1 MYVYCFYSAIS
12 KSPKH
17 LSNCLKIIETSV
29 VLIVFNGVICDVR
42 TYTVTVSFCRSTWIR
57 HQKCFI
63 RSMTLRT
70 LHFFGSPLL
79 VLKSTQ
85 LQDKIQFR
93 YNHTPAPQRGRG
105 VYCFTSVRLSVLL
118 SVQDIFR
125 HIFLS
130 NCWWQKS
137 DIWSQASY
145 WYTILWVAF

>member
-42 TYTVTVSFCRSTWIR
+42 TYTVTVSFCCSTWIR
-57 HQKCFI
+57 RHKCFI

-93 YNHTPAPQRGRG
+93 YNHTLPPPRSLKGEEG
-105 VYCFTSVRLSVLL
+105 ILFYLCSSVRPSVRPRYF
-118 SVQDIFR
+118 SSHF
-125 HIFLS
+125 
-130 NCWWQKS
+130 
-137 DIWSQASY
+137 SQ
-145 WYTILWVAF
+145 

>member
-93 YNHTPAPQRGRG
+93 YNHTKGG
-105 VYCFTSVRLSVLL
+105 GGYTVLPL